1 MFLQLLFFLAEREI
15 LLCMCKLL
23 IFVLCIM
30 MVLVYHTRILHEDV
44 FNLDVAVFVKKT
56 LSRFRL
62 EFYVSILLQKCQ
74 VTKYT
79 FPGVSLVSAAT
90 ITDMQNFI
98 YLDQQKGSGS
108 QRIILYWVFN
118 LSNWHCLY
126 CIEERGFNCQ
136 FSLISILILYF
147 HCTDIS

>member
-1 MFLQLLFFLAEREI
+1 
-15 LLCMCKLL
+15 
-23 IFVLCIM
+23 

-74 VTKYT
+74 VTKYA

-108 QRIILYWVFN
+108 QRIILYRLLIIAN
-118 LSNWHCLY
+118 
-126 CIEERGFNCQ
+126 G
-136 FSLISILILYF
+136 SLIYQIDTAYIVSRNVVLIVSLV
-147 HCTDIS
+147 

>member
-1 MFLQLLFFLAEREI
+1 
-15 LLCMCKLL
+15 
-23 IFVLCIM
+23 M

-74 VTKYT
+74 VTKYA

-108 QRIILYWVFN
+108 QRIILYRLLIIAN
-118 LSNWHCLY
+118 
-126 CIEERGFNCQ
+126 G
-136 FSLISILILYF
+136 SLIYQIDTAYVERLGFWDFKTNWKKCF
-147 HCTDIS
+147 H